1 MTLPTRKQG
10 SYSEG
15 SYSERTILIVDAD
28 HDVVELLGDLLD
40 EEGYRV
46 RTAIDEADAFREITR
61 EPPDLIVADVN
72 LPEVAGESFT
82 TQLRARG
89 IAIPV
94 VLLSTAY
101 AEVDVSGVQ
110 FVPKPFDLEYIIEVI
125 ARIFTDLGR

>member
-1 MTLPTRKQG
+1 MTAPAPDQG
-10 SYSEG
+10 SLI
-15 SYSERTILIVDAD
+15 ERSILIVDAD
-28 HDVVELLGDLLD
+28 RDVVDLLGELLD

-46 RTAIDEADAFREITR
+46 RTAVDEEEAFREIAR
-61 EPPDLIVADVN
+61 EPPDLVVADVN
-72 LPEVAGESFT
+72 LPQVEGVTFT

-89 IAIPV
+89 IGIPV

-101 AEVDVSGVQ
+101 AEVDVPGVQ